1 MPEASASGFPACLNY
16 FGRNGLNNMK
26 QKFYY
31 GLKLHMCT
39 TISHNLSKIDQI

>member
-1 MPEASASGFPACLNY
+1 MPEASASGFPGCLNY

-31 GLKLHMCT
+31 GLKHTYVVQQSL
-39 TISHNLSKIDQI
+39 TI